1 MSSYHRRCRFIYT
14 QPSRPP
20 LDSIRHEIFVTRE
33 GETPHESP
41 QNMIK
46 SGSFLNKLGAIENK
60 QQYNSVAV
68 GSCSTSLR
76 PSLVET
82 YKAQFSPCC
91 FPTSASNQQVNRSE
105 TVSNSSN
112 METTRPIY
120 PSAQTAAALSK
131 RPAAE
136 ERLKLNWIEV
146 KSKPGIHQ
154 RAKENTWEA
163 AATYRLWFCCFKIH
177 DPNWS

>member
-14 QPSRPP
+14 QPSRLP

-136 ERLKLNWIEV
+136 ERLKLN
-146 KSKPGIHQ
+146 
-154 RAKENTWEA
+154 
-163 AATYRLWFCCFKIH
+163 
-177 DPNWS
+177 